1 MVRRI
6 YVEKKP
12 ALRQEAAGLLSELR
26 SLLGLTALTGL
37 RLVNRYDTEG
47 LDEATF
53 QRAVR
58 TVFSEPQVDDT
69 ADALPA
75 GEWTAL
81 AVEPLPGQFDQR
93 ADSAAQCIQLLTQG
107 DRPTVRTAKVYLLEG
122 TLSQE
127 DLEKI
132 RHYLINPVECREA
145 SLDVPETLVGSGPR
159 WPWSPCP
166 VSSTSGP
173 TPPPSVS
180 SC

>member
-58 TVFSEPQVDDT
+58 TVFSEPQVDAVYDEVCPVPDGPH
-69 ADALPA
+69 AV
-75 GEWTAL
+75 L
-81 AVEPLPGQFDQR
+81 AVEALPGQFDQR
-93 ADSAAQCIQLLTQG
+93 ADSCAQCIQLMTG
-107 DRPTVRTAKVYLLEG
+107 GERPTVR
-122 TLSQE
+122 
-127 DLEKI
+127 
-132 RHYLINPVECREA
+132 A
-145 SLDVPETLVGSGPR
+145 STGLMR
-159 WPWSPCP
+159 
-166 VSSTSGP
+166 
-173 TPPPSVS
+173 
-180 SC
+180 